1 MFRWLSAVCIA
12 LGFAV
17 VVNPDFAPLVLAT
30 LAISLVAV
38 LLASGTGPLSLAL
51 AEARTHH
58 SITHTWSSPSAMDQ
72 VREVTHLV
80 LLSQPRR

>member
-17 VVNPDFAPLVLAT
+17 VVNPDVAPLVLAT
-30 LAISLVAV
+30 FAISLMAV
-38 LLASGTGPLSLAL
+38 LLASSTGPLSLAL
-51 AEARTHH
+51 AEARTNH
-58 SITHTWSSPSAMDQ
+58 SVTHTWSSPSAMDQ
-72 VREVTHLV
+72 AREVTHLV